1 LISHRKE
8 SGFTL
13 LEILVA
19 LAVLAMAMGAL
30 IKGGVESSASASYL
44 RDKTYAS
51 WVAQNVITE
60 QQLNRRSNQIA
71 YKGSDKMAG
80 EDWPWKIR
88 LSDTF
93 DSAIQRIDVEV
104 WHEDRN
110 GEPLTTLIGFLVK
123 PVK

>member
-1 LISHRKE
+1 MISHRKE